1 VRQILIKQ
9 DLDELSSA
17 AVDQFAQIANRSIVA
32 HGSFS
37 VALAGGST
45 PSHFYQLLASENHR
59 LKLDWSRVD
68 FFFGDERHVP
78 PDSDQSNFRMAKET
92 LLDPLEISPARVH
105 RWQSELADANEAA
118 IAYETDL
125 KAYLDQSGRPI
136 DLVLLGLGEDAH
148 TASLFPNTA
157 ALREIEK
164 LAVANWVE
172 KLNSYRLT
180 ITFSTINN
188 AANVIF
194 LVAGRYKAEAV
205 QMVLEGDFRPDDLP
219 AQFVNPESGDL
230 FWLIDEAA
238 ASLLADE

>member
-9 DLDELSSA
+9 DLDELSIA

-45 PSHFYQLLASENHR
+45 PGHLYSLLASDNHR

-78 PDSDQSNFRMAKET
+78 PDSEQSNFRMAKET
-92 LLDPLEISPARVH
+92 LLDPLGISPARIH

-118 IAYETDL
+118 VAYEADL
-125 KAYLDQSGRPI
+125 KAYLDRSGRPL
-136 DLVLLGLGEDAH
+136 DLILLGLGEDAH

-164 LAVANWVE
+164 LAIANWVE
-172 KLNSYRLT
+172 KLNAYRLT
-180 ITFSTINN
+180 ITFSTIND
-188 AANVIF
+188 ASNVIF
-194 LVAGRYKAEAV
+194 LVAGRYKSEAV
-205 QMVLEGDFRPDDLP
+205 QMVLEGEFRPEDLP
-219 AQFVNPESGDL
+219 AQFVNPEGGDL
-230 FWLIDEAA
+230 YWMLDGAA
-238 ASLLADE
+238 ASLLAGE